1 MSTTS
6 TKTSSSGSN
15 EKSLVFGSSPSAGSS
30 ESAPGQYNLNFD
42 MTKDPAASTPTGD
55 TVPTSLVNEVDL
67 LMENPVPSQDP
78 SANMDMIDTDPS
90 NKVKSNWF
98 SNPLVLSALLIGLIL
113 LVTLM
118 VYLGGISGTSQDPA
132 MDSQNNS
139 IGQLIM
145 KTLFV
150 SIVVLL
156 VLYIIQY
163 MLFYYF
169 GFNITSTMN
178 NLLSSSGESSIDVN
192 IDQSTKPEPDTP
204 IQEPAP
210 VDPTPVDGP
219 EVFNVSDNVY
229 NYEDAKL
236 ICKAYDAE
244 LATYSQIEKSYNAGG
259 EWCNYGWSANQLALF
274 PTQQSTYDGLQQIPG
289 HKNDC
294 GRPGINGGYIANPN
308 VRFGVNCYGIKPKMT
323 PEEEAALANA
333 TPYPQTKKDTEME
346 QKVNQWKDKLDS
358 IMVSPFNYNQWS
370 E

>member
-6 TKTSSSGSN
+6 TKAPSSRSN
-15 EKSLVFGSSPSAGSS
+15 EKGLVFGSSPSASS
-30 ESAPGQYNLNFD
+30 SDSVSGKYNLNFD
-42 MTKDPAASTPTGD
+42 MSKDPAALTPTGE

-67 LMENPVPSQDP
+67 LMENPIPSQD
-78 SANMDMIDTDPS
+78 SSVKIDVIESEQS
-90 NKVKSNWF
+90 NDLRSNWL

-113 LVTLM
+113 IVTIM

-132 MDSQNNS
+132 LESQNS

-145 KTLFV
+145 KILFV

-178 NLLSSSGESSIDVN
+178 NLLSSSSEPSVDVN
-192 IDQSTKPEPDTP
+192 IDQTTKPEPDIP
-204 IQEPAP
+204 IEDPAP
-210 VDPTPVDGP
+210 IDPTPVDGP

-274 PTQQSTYDGLQQIPG
+274 PTQQSTYDGLQKIPG
-289 HKNDC
+289 HENDC
-294 GRPGINGGYIANPN
+294 GRPGINGGYIDNPN
-308 VRFGVNCYGIKPKMT
+308 VKFGVNCYGIKPKMT
-323 PEEEAALANA
+323 PEEEAALASA
-333 TPYPQTKKDTEME
+333 TPYPQTKKDKEME
-346 QKVNQWKDKLDS
+346 KKVEQWKKKLDS
-358 IMVSPFNYNQWS
+358 LMVSPFNYNQWN